1 MIGIMFTRREAIA
14 ALASAAALPLVSACA
29 RYRAP
34 GPTATNEADALR
46 LLDGVADNLLRLSP
60 EGATSLGID
69 TGPRA
74 TLRSQLTD
82 RSAEGKRRVVQQ
94 LRADL
99 ERVHAFDT
107 SGLSYATRT
116 SFEVVRSAYA
126 TSLEGLALPYG
137 DITVGG
143 WRNTPYVVI

>member
-1 MIGIMFTRREAIA
+1 MLTRREAIA
-14 ALASAAALPLVSACA
+14 ALASAAALPLMSACA

-34 GPTATNEADALR
+34 TPAAANEADALR

-60 EGATSLGID
+60 EAATSLGID

-74 TLRSQLTD
+74 ALRSQLAD
-82 RSAEGKRRVVQQ
+82 RSAGGKRRVAQQ

-99 ERVHAFDT
+99 ERVNALDT
-107 SGLSYATRT
+107 SGLSHATQT

-126 TSLEGLALPYG
+126 TSLEGFALPYG
-137 DITVGG
+137 DITVGS
-143 WRNTPYVVI
+143 WRNTP